1 MKKPWFSVIT
11 WRLWLYEC
19 QTIFGAQAFIPAN
32 LKPVLSHTIANGG
45 EQYSPP
51 PHTRTHTCTDE
62 QQTNHE
68 SMNRTRYE
76 NLGEQQLKNVA
87 HDDDDY
93 DVGGAQRTHIQVI
106 GKLGIS

>member
-1 MKKPWFSVIT
+1 
-11 WRLWLYEC
+11 
-19 QTIFGAQAFIPAN
+19 
-32 LKPVLSHTIANGG
+32 
-45 EQYSPP
+45 
-51 PHTRTHTCTDE
+51 
-62 QQTNHE
+62 
-68 SMNRTRYE
+68 MNRTRYE

>member
-51 PHTRTHTCTDE
+51 PHTHIYTDE